1 MTHAFQTAVP
11 LRHEVVYMIPVAK
24 KGAAVASVSLALCLA
39 AAACSSSSSTS
50 SAGAGA
56 SSSSASASSGGSV
69 SISVGQ
75 FDRNFTAMSALKP
88 LVSAGKGNVAVIL
101 PDTVTSARYVQF
113 DAPYLTQA
121 LTAAGLTS
129 SQFTVQ
135 NAQGSDATELS
146 DAQTAITKGATVLI
160 MDPLDSGVGAQIE
173 TYAKAH
179 GAAVV
184 DYDRLTLGGSRQYYV
199 SFNNV
204 VVGKLIGQ
212 GFQACATAWKV
223 SKPNVL
229 VMKGDPTDNNATLF
243 AQGYLGVLNPLFSSG
258 SYVKVGEPAGTWTPS
273 VALSEFQQNFT
284 AHKNINSVLTPNDAN
299 AAPIIHY
306 LQTKGVKA
314 KTFPVTGQDASTVG
328 LQNILAGYQCGTVYK
343 PIYLEAQAA
352 TALAMFLRAGK
363 TPPTALVNDTTN
375 DSKANISVPSVLLT
389 PKWVTTAN
397 MASTVVADQFV
408 KASLLCVGQYAAA
421 CKAAGIS

>member
-1 MTHAFQTAVP
+1 M
-11 LRHEVVYMIPVAK
+11 
-24 KGAAVASVSLALCLA
+24 SV
-39 AAACSSSSSTS
+39 
-50 SAGAGA
+50 
-56 SSSSASASSGGSV
+56 
-69 SISVGQ
+69 
-75 FDRNFTAMSALKP
+75 LKP
-88 LVSAGKGNVAVIL
+88 LAAAGKGNVAVIL

-121 LTAAGLTS
+121 LTAAGLSS

-135 NAQGSDATELS
+135 NAQGSDATQLS

-160 MDPLDSGVGAQIE
+160 MDPLDAGVGAQIE

-179 GAAVV
+179 GAAVI

-204 VVGKLIGQ
+204 LVGTKIGQ
-212 GFQACATAWKV
+212 GFAACAAAWNV
-223 SKPNVL
+223 TKPNVL

-243 AQGYLGVLNPLFSSG
+243 AQGYLGVLNPFFTSG
-258 SYVKVGEPAGTWTPS
+258 KYVKAGEPAGTWTPS

-284 AHKNINSVLTPNDAN
+284 AHKNINSVLVPNDAN

-314 KTFPVTGQDASTVG
+314 KTFPVTGQDATTIG
-328 LQNILAGYQCGTVYK
+328 LQNILAGYQCGTAYK

-352 TALAMFLRAGK
+352 TALAMYLRAGQK
-363 TPPTALVNDTTN
+363 PPAALVNGSTN
-375 DSKANISVPSVLLT
+375 DSKSNTSVPSVLLT

-397 MASTVVADQFV
+397 MASTVVADKFV
-408 KASLLCVGQYAAA
+408 TVAQLCVGQYTQL
-421 CKAAGIS
+421 CKTAGIS

>member
-1 MTHAFQTAVP
+1 
-11 LRHEVVYMIPVAK
+11 MIKIAR
-24 KGAAVASVSLALCLA
+24 KGAVVASASLALCLA
-39 AAACSSSSSTS
+39 AAACSSSSSS
-50 SAGAGA
+50 SAPSGG
-56 SSSSASASSGGSV
+56 SSSSASSSSGATV
-69 SISVGQ
+69 SISVAQ
-75 FDRNFTAMSALKP
+75 FTRDFSAMSVLKP
-88 LVSAGKGNVAVIL
+88 LAAAGKGNVAVIL

-121 LTAAGLTS
+121 LTAAGLSS

-135 NAQGSDATELS
+135 NAQGSDATQLS

-160 MDPLDSGVGAQIE
+160 MDPLDTGVGAQIE

-179 GAAVV
+179 GAAVI

-204 VVGKLIGQ
+204 LVGTKIGQ
-212 GFQACATAWKV
+212 GFAACAAAWNV
-223 SKPNVL
+223 TKPNVL

-243 AQGYLGVLNPLFSSG
+243 AQGYLGVLNPFFSSG
-258 SYVKVGEPAGTWTPS
+258 KYVKVGEPAGTWTPS

-284 AHKNINSVLTPNDAN
+284 AHKNINSVLVPNDAN

-314 KTFPVTGQDASTVG
+314 KTFPVTGQDATTIG
-328 LQNILAGYQCGTVYK
+328 LQNILAGYQCGTAYK

-352 TALAMFLRAGK
+352 TALAMYLRAGQK
-363 TPPTALVNDTTN
+363 PPAALVNGSTN
-375 DSKANISVPSVLLT
+375 DSKSNTAVPSVLLT

-397 MASTVVADQFV
+397 MASTVVADKFV
-408 KASLLCVGQYAAA
+408 TVAQLCVGQYTQL
-421 CKAAGIS
+421 CKTAGIS

>member
-1 MTHAFQTAVP
+1 
-11 LRHEVVYMIPVAK
+11 MIKIAR
-24 KGAAVASVSLALCLA
+24 KGAVVASASLALCLA
-39 AAACSSSSSTS
+39 AAACSSSSSS
-50 SAGAGA
+50 SSPSGG
-56 SSSSASASSGGSV
+56 SSSSASSSSGATV
-69 SISVGQ
+69 SISVAQ
-75 FDRNFTAMSALKP
+75 FTRDFSAMSVLKP
-88 LVSAGKGNVAVIL
+88 LAAAGKGNVAVIL

-121 LTAAGLTS
+121 LTAAGLSS

-135 NAQGSDATELS
+135 NAQGSDATQLS

-160 MDPLDSGVGAQIE
+160 MDPLDAGVGAQIE

-179 GAAVV
+179 GAAVI

-204 VVGKLIGQ
+204 LVGTKIGQ
-212 GFQACATAWKV
+212 GFAACAAAWNV
-223 SKPNVL
+223 TKPNVL

-243 AQGYLGVLNPLFSSG
+243 AQGYLGVLNPFFSSG
-258 SYVKVGEPAGTWTPS
+258 KYVKVGEPAGTWTPS

-284 AHKNINSVLTPNDAN
+284 AHKNINSVLVPNDAN

-314 KTFPVTGQDASTVG
+314 KTFPVTGQDATTIG
-328 LQNILAGYQCGTVYK
+328 LQNILAGYQCGTAYK

-352 TALAMFLRAGK
+352 AALAMYLRAGQK
-363 TPPTALVNDTTN
+363 PPAALVNGSTN
-375 DSKANISVPSVLLT
+375 DSKSNTAVPSVLLT

-397 MASTVVADQFV
+397 MASTVVADKFV
-408 KASLLCVGQYAAA
+408 TVAQLCVGQYTQL
-421 CKAAGIS
+421 CKTAGIS

>member
-1 MTHAFQTAVP
+1 
-11 LRHEVVYMIPVAK
+11 MIKIAR
-24 KGAAVASVSLALCLA
+24 KGAVVASASLALCLA
-39 AAACSSSSSTS
+39 AAACSSSSSS
-50 SAGAGA
+50 SSPSGG
-56 SSSSASASSGGSV
+56 SSSSASSSSGATV
-69 SISVGQ
+69 SISVAQ
-75 FDRNFTAMSALKP
+75 FTRDFSAMSVLKP
-88 LVSAGKGNVAVIL
+88 LAAAGKGNVAVIL

-121 LTAAGLTS
+121 LTAAGLSS

-135 NAQGSDATELS
+135 NAQGSDATQLS

-160 MDPLDSGVGAQIE
+160 MDPLDAGVGAQIE
-173 TYAKAH
+173 TYAKSH
-179 GAAVV
+179 GVAVI

-204 VVGKLIGQ
+204 EVGKLIGQ
-212 GFQACATAWKV
+212 GFQACATDWKL
-223 SKPNVL
+223 SKPDVL

-258 SYVKVGEPAGTWTPS
+258 KYVKVGEPAGTWTPS

-284 AHKNINSVLTPNDAN
+284 AHKNINSVLVPNDAN

-314 KTFPVTGQDASTVG
+314 KTFPVTGQDATTIG
-328 LQNILAGYQCGTVYK
+328 LQNILAGYQCGTAYK

-352 TALAMFLRAGK
+352 TALAMYLRAGQK
-363 TPPTALVNDTTN
+363 PPAALVNGSTN
-375 DSKANISVPSVLLT
+375 DSKSNTAVPSVLLT

-397 MASTVVADQFV
+397 MASTVVADKFV
-408 KASLLCVGQYAAA
+408 TVAQLCVGQYTQL
-421 CKAAGIS
+421 CKTAGIS